1 MLVAAPLRA
10 MPLRLQTIDAHAAG
24 APLRLVVGGLPTL
37 GGRTLED
44 KRRWLE
50 RRCDPLR
57 RALVGE
63 PRGHADMTAAL
74 LTEAAAPGVAA
85 GVIFMHAGGFGGFCG
100 HGIISVTTIALE
112 RGLVTLPAGAD
123 ALTFETLAGPVRVR
137 ATRSDGQGGRV
148 ALVAYRAAPA
158 WVAAAGVPVTV
169 QGRAARADVAWASGY
184 YAIADAELLGLPLG
198 PEALPELRRAGLQA
212 LREIDAQ
219 RVVPPA
225 ADGAA
230 PSLEGVVFTTASDR
244 EGADLRGVTIY
255 ADGSV
260 DRSPSGSGTTAAL
273 AVLDAMGLAPADRPL
288 VHESAWGTRF
298 AARVTERVRDGGREA
313 IVAEVEG
320 SAWITGEHSFVLDE
334 SDPLRAGF

>member
-1 MLVAAPLRA
+1 

-24 APLRLVVGGLPTL
+24 APLRLVVGGFPTP
-37 GGRTLED
+37 GGRTLHE
-44 KRRWLE
+44 KRGWLE
-50 RRCDPLR
+50 RRCEPLR

-74 LTEAAAPGVAA
+74 LTEAAAPGAAA
-85 GVIFMHAGGFGGFCG
+85 GVIFMHAGGLGGFCG
-100 HGIISVTTIALE
+100 HGIIAVTTIVLE

-123 ALTFETLAGPVRVR
+123 SLTFETLAGPVRVR
-137 ATRSDGQGGRV
+137 ATRGASEGQGARV
-148 ALVAYRAAPA
+148 TLVAYRAAPA

-169 QGRAARADVAWASGY
+169 RGHAARVDVAWAAGY
-184 YAIADAELLGLPLG
+184 YAVADAELLGLPLG
-198 PEALPELRRAGLQA
+198 PEALPDLRRAGLQA
-212 LREIDAQ
+212 LRDIDTQ
-219 RVVPPA
+219 RVVQPA
-225 ADGAA
+225 PDGVA
-230 PSLEGVVFTTASDR
+230 PSLDGIVFTTASDR

-273 AVLDAMGLAPADRPL
+273 AVLDAMGLAPAGRPI

-298 AARVTERVRDGGREA
+298 AARVAERVRDGERQA

-320 SAWITGEHSFVLDE
+320 SAWITGEHTFVLDE

>member
-1 MLVAAPLRA
+1 

-24 APLRLVVGGLPTL
+24 APLRLVVGGFPTP
-37 GGRTLED
+37 GGRTLHE
-44 KRRWLE
+44 KRGWLE
-50 RRCDPLR
+50 RRCEPLR

-74 LTEAAAPGVAA
+74 LTEAAAPGAAA
-85 GVIFMHAGGFGGFCG
+85 GVIFMHAGGLGGFCG
-100 HGIISVTTIALE
+100 HGIIAVTTIVLE

-123 ALTFETLAGPVRVR
+123 SLTFETLAGPVRVR
-137 ATRSDGQGGRV
+137 ATRGASEGQGARV
-148 ALVAYRAAPA
+148 TLVAYRAAPA

-169 QGRAARADVAWASGY
+169 RGHAARVDVAWAAGY
-184 YAIADAELLGLPLG
+184 YAVADAELLGLALG
-198 PEALPELRRAGLQA
+198 PEALP
-212 LREIDAQ
+212 
-219 RVVPPA
+219 
-225 ADGAA
+225 
-230 PSLEGVVFTTASDR
+230 
-244 EGADLRGVTIY
+244 DLRGVTIY

-273 AVLDAMGLAPADRPL
+273 AVLDAMGLAPAGRPI

-298 AARVTERVRDGGREA
+298 AARVAERVRDGERQA

-320 SAWITGEHSFVLDE
+320 SAWITGEHTFVLDE